1 MIKANPIPTYPA
13 MVAAA
18 VAVVLSST
26 GNHKTDVRGAAAR
39 LMEPAAPTDCVP
51 ITVSLTEI
59 DSSFR
64 KHQPIIIEL
73 FIVLPNASFIIE
85 DIPGKYILKLI
96 IEF

>member
-51 ITVSLTEI
+51 ITVSL
-59 DSSFR
+59 R
-64 KHQPIIIEL
+64 K
-73 FIVLPNASFIIE
+73 
-85 DIPGKYILKLI
+85 
-96 IEF
+96 